1 MPIEG
6 DLRSLNLSSVLQLIA
21 QEHLTGVLKVK
32 RKSEVVDVGFAEGQ
46 ISGAFYERGDKVER
60 LEVYLVRSGII
71 GKNVYEM
78 VQEIHNET
86 KRPIMNIL
94 LEDKYL
100 TVAEVERIIKFK
112 IQEVFDEI
120 FTWTDGG
127 FKFEQKSSIYP
138 KSLIKIRMQ
147 TEGLILESARRFD
160 EWQRI
165 KNDIPDGD
173 IVFRKVERPEL
184 KLKPSDE
191 EARVLSLLNGHRSV
205 DDLVEI
211 SGLGTF
217 HTYSCLH
224 RLIST
229 GQIEKAYA
237 KPKTIRT
244 RSLRKPLLK
253 YVAIP
258 MTAIV
263 AAAILIAEI
272 LIGQYVASHHTF
284 NLNPIDEGFIETDYT
299 HYREIFFY
307 RYNHTPSVQ
316 EVTDI
321 FSQ

>member
-21 QEHLTGVLKVK
+21 QEHLSGVLKVK
-32 RKSEVVDVGFAEGQ
+32 RKNEVVDVGFADGQ
-46 ISGAFYERGDKVER
+46 ISGAFYERGEKVER

-78 VQEIHNET
+78 VRDIHNET
-86 KRPIMNIL
+86 KRPVMNIL

-100 TVAEVERIIKFK
+100 TTAEVERIIKFK

-127 FKFEQKSSIYP
+127 FKFEQNSIIYP

-165 KNDIPDGD
+165 KNDIPSGD

-191 EARVLSLLNGHRSV
+191 EARVLSLLDGHRSV

-229 GQIEKAYA
+229 GQIEVAYA
-237 KPKTIRT
+237 KPKAVKS
-244 RSLRKPLLK
+244 RSLKQPILK
-253 YVAIP
+253 YIAIP
-258 MTAIV
+258 LTALI
-263 AAAILIAEI
+263 AAAILIIEI
-272 LIGQYVASHHTF
+272 LIGQYLAGQQIF
-284 NLNPIDEGFIETDYT
+284 KLNPIDEGFIETDYT
-299 HYREIFFY
+299 HYQEVYFY
-307 RYNHTPSVQ
+307 RYNRKPLAEEIQ
-316 EVTDI
+316 DI
-321 FSQ
+321 FR

>member
-6 DLRSLNLSSVLQLIA
+6 DLKSLNLSSVLQLIA
-21 QEHLTGVLKVK
+21 QERLSGVLKVK
-32 RKSEVVDVGFAEGQ
+32 RKNEVVDVGFADGQ
-46 ISGAFYERGDKVER
+46 ISGAFYERGEKVER

-78 VQEIHNET
+78 VQEVHNET
-86 KRPIMNIL
+86 KRPVMNIL

-100 TVAEVERIIKFK
+100 TTAEVERIIKFK

-127 FKFEQKSSIYP
+127 FTFEQNSIIYP

-165 KNDIPDGD
+165 KNDIPAGD

-191 EARVLSLLNGHRSV
+191 ESRVLSLLNGHRSV

-224 RLIST
+224 RLSST
-229 GQIEKAYA
+229 GQIEIAYA
-237 KPKTIRT
+237 KPKATRT
-244 RSLRKPLLK
+244 RSLRKSILK
-253 YVAIP
+253 YVAMP
-258 MTAIV
+258 LTAII
-263 AAAILIAEI
+263 AIAILIAEV
-272 LIGQYVASHHTF
+272 LIGQYFASQPTF
-284 NLNPIDEGFIETDYT
+284 TLNPIDEGFIETDYT
-299 HYREIFFY
+299 HYQEIYFY
-307 RYNHTPSVQ
+307 RYNRTPSV
-316 EVTDI
+316 EDIRDI